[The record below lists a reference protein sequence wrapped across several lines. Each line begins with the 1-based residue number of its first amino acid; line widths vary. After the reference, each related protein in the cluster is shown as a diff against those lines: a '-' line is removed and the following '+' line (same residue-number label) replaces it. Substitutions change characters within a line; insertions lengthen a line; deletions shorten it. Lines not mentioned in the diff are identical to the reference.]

1 MIGRAAAGLLVRFPG
16 QGMNGIVEK
25 GGYRDMQRIC
35 QTTALC
41 FVALSA
47 FVVWES
53 WNLEYYTK
61 LGPGGGFFPLWLGV
75 VMGGLSLAW
84 LVQVS
89 GRKGSP
95 KDAAFLPERGG
106 IVRILSTVVALVAM
120 AGFMNLLGFQ
130 LTMFLFLVF
139 LLMVLGRQA
148 IWVTLVAAFLGSVGM
163 YHLFGSYLDVSLPAA
178 TVKLLVNLGL

>member
-1 MIGRAAAGLLVRFPG
+1 
-16 QGMNGIVEK
+16 
-25 GGYRDMQRIC
+25 MQRIC
-35 QTTALC
+35 QITALS

-61 LGPGGGFFPLWLGV
+61 LGPGGGFFPLWLGA

-89 GRKGSP
+89 RRKGSSQ
-95 KDAAFLPERGG
+95 DVAFLPERVG
-106 IVRILSTVVALVAM
+106 IVRILLTVAALVVL
-120 AGFMNLLGFQ
+120 AGFLNLLGFQ

-139 LLMVLGRQA
+139 LLKVLGGQA
-148 IWVTLVAAFLGSVGM
+148 LWVTLVSAILGSVGI
-163 YHLFGSYLDVSLPAA
+163 YHLFGRYLDVALPPA
-178 TVKLLVNLGL
+178 TVKFLANLGL